1 MDETEQSFR
10 QRVGNHRRMIPPRL
24 GSGVAGRRRTAL
36 FQKLNASR
44 TECAQAVNLKKLNW
58 GLLEAAFRLIFV
70 KAVPAMARMTTRASL
85 EAAFRLI
92 FVKAPTNFA
101 SSWLSCGGNL
111 GRKIGWRASTYPDC
125 IVQADVGVSLEG

>member
-70 KAVPAMARMTTRASL
+70 KA
-85 EAAFRLI
+85 
-92 FVKAPTNFA
+92 PTNFA